1 MLKSDGDKNGKKSI
15 GLIGKNNNFARA
27 VHFFLHFFA
36 VVVATW
42 NFLVLRF
49 MKKMSYIKSH
59 DRSHYGS
66 CVHVCAHKKKKL
78 LVFLF
83 AFFFHCRSFS
93 PYWPLTFLIFPPP
106 L

>member
-15 GLIGKNNNFARA
+15 GPIGKNNNFARA

-66 CVHVCAHKKKKL
+66 CVHVCAHKKKK
-78 LVFLF
+78 VVCVPFR
-83 AFFFHCRSFS
+83 FFFFTAAHFH
-93 PYWPLTFLIFPPP
+93 LTGR
-106 L
+106 